1 MVEERHDSFKFDV
14 TLKSD
19 NHEERIKILEE
30 DIEALKSRPVATGGG
45 NVEIDYSILA
55 SKD

>member
-1 MVEERHDSFKFDV
+1 MVEERHDTFKFDF
-14 TLKSD
+14 TTTKD

-30 DIEALKSRPVATGGG
+30 DVAALKTRPVATGGG